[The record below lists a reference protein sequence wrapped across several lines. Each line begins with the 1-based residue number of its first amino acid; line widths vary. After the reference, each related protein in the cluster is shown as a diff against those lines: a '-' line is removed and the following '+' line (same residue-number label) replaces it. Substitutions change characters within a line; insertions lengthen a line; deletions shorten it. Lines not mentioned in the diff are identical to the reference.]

1 MLTAEQVM
9 DAYFLDVRCM
19 LLEIAATLDRHDAA
33 CARGEGEARARDPRL
48 EKIYRSLRILADE
61 QAGPG
66 RAERLLNL
74 FSDPAD

>member
-19 LLEIAATLDRHDAA
+19 LLEIAGTLDRHDAA
-33 CARGEGEARARDPRL
+33 CARAGGDGGWGDPRL
-48 EKIYRSLRILADE
+48 EKIYQSLRILADE

-74 FSDPAD
+74 FSEPAD